1 MEVVFMSDMSVKQQV
16 LQTLENLPENA
27 DIESMMYELY
37 VIENIK
43 KGQDDI
49 QNLQLVTTDELQ
61 KQIQQW

>member
-1 MEVVFMSDMSVKQQV
+1 MSDMSVKQQV

>member
-1 MEVVFMSDMSVKQQV
+1 MSDMSVKQQV

-61 KQIQQW
+61 KKIQQW